1 MGAIETAIR
10 LNDQVSRPLALI
22 QNNLKQVNQTMV
34 NLKQVNQKVYNLTQL
49 SHVNNTYQQ
58 INQSLQQNYYLIQ
71 QNRSEQERHTREVKN
86 TSRASSG
93 LLDKV
98 KQLAA
103 AYLGMRAVSGFL
115 KLADDMTLVESRIG
129 QINDGKRKDAELSAM
144 IYESASR
151 ARSSYTEM
159 LDSVT
164 KLNLLAKDAFQTN
177 EEAVAFTE
185 QMNKQFKI
193 GGAPL
198 ESQKA
203 AMQQLTQALASGV
216 LQGDE
221 FRSVMENA
229 PMLAQAIA
237 RHLGVSSG
245 ELKKLSSEGK
255 ITADVIKNS
264 VFASAAETDA
274 AFKSLPLTLADVG
287 TQIQNDFVKRLRPA
301 IAAFHQL
308 VNNESFQNFVR
319 RISAGAAVAAGG
331 IEILIHGISMVTDFL
346 DRNWDIAG
354 PILGG
359 AAAAILAV
367 TIAQAGLN
375 AVMAVNPVLLIIMAV
390 GALLGYLWSLVESV
404 GGVKIAFLLFQMAV
418 FFVWDMIKITT
429 MQGVF
434 KVQEFLEKMKLGF
447 LILKNGIL
455 NGMGSF
461 KAGFLMLLQ
470 STVNGGIDILNGF
483 FQVLNKVPGVSIGMV
498 DHVSFGAAA
507 AAEEEALRQAR
518 EKEVREKSIELG
530 QFMEKNAETIEKM
543 KEDAVSLLHQRQTEI
558 AAQQEAV
565 KAEKAEKEKALM
577 AQKEGNDF
585 SKLYSEAKNTNAN
598 LKGIGKDVKATKENG
613 LKVENEDLSYLKA
626 ILLRRT
632 LQQVHLDNVNIQVD
646 NRFGDIHETADLNG
660 WIGNLTEELQVAMQ
674 RLPEGGLEL

>member
-10 LNDQVSRPLALI
+10 LNDQVSRPLTLI

-34 NLKQVNQKVYNLTQL
+34 NLKQVNQNVYNLTQL
-49 SHVNNTYQQ
+49 TNVNHTYQQ
-58 INQSLQQNYYLIQ
+58 INQNLQQNYYLIQ
-71 QNRSEQERHTREVKN
+71 KNKTEQEKHTQEVKN
-86 TSRASSG
+86 TGKASSG

-115 KLADDMTLVESRIG
+115 KLADDMTLISSRIG
-129 QINDGKRKDAELSAM
+129 QINDGKQKDAELSAM
-144 IYESASR
+144 IYQSAGR
-151 ARSSYTEM
+151 ARSSYTET
-159 LDSVT
+159 LDAIT
-164 KLNLLAKDAFQTN
+164 KLNLLAKDAFKTN
-177 EEAVAFTE
+177 EEAVIFTE

-193 GGAPL
+193 GGASL
-198 ESQKA
+198 ENQKA
-203 AMQQLTQALASGV
+203 AMQQLTQALSSGV

-237 RHLGVSSG
+237 KHLGVSSG
-245 ELKKLSSEGK
+245 ELKKLSAEGK
-255 ITADVIKNS
+255 ITADVIKNA

-274 AFKSLPLTLADVG
+274 VFKNLPLTLADVG
-287 TQIQNDFVKRLRPA
+287 VQIQNDFVKNLQPA
-301 IAAFHQL
+301 IIAFNRL
-308 VNNESFQNFVR
+308 VNTDSFQNFVR
-319 RISAGAAVAAGG
+319 RVSDGTATVAAGL
-331 IEILIHGISMVTDFL
+331 EIVIHGIGMVTDFL
-346 DRNWDIAG
+346 DRNWEVAG

-367 TIAQAGLN
+367 TVAQAGLN

-404 GGVKIAFLLFQMAV
+404 GGVKIAFLLFQTAA
-418 FFVWDMIKITT
+418 FFVWDMIKLAT

-447 LILKNGIL
+447 LILKNGVL

-470 STVNGGIDILNGF
+470 NMVNGGIDILNGF
-483 FQVLNKVPGVSIGMV
+483 FQILNKVPGVSIGLV
-498 DHVSFGAAA
+498 EHVSFGAAA

-518 EKEVREKSIELG
+518 EKEAREKGAELDRL
-530 QFMEKNAETIEKM
+530 MEKNAETIDKM
-543 KEDAVSLLHQRQTEI
+543 KEDAFSLLHKRQTEI
-558 AAQQEAV
+558 AAQQDAI

-585 SKLYSEAKNTNAN
+585 SKLYSEAKNTNSN
-598 LKGIGKDVKATKENG
+598 LKGIGKDVKAAKENG

-632 LQQVHLDNVNIQVD
+632 LQQIHLDNVTIQVD

-674 RLPEGGLEL
+674 RIPEGGTLP